1 MPRLA
6 AAVSTLRL
14 SAQDLRRRVRNAAPE
29 VLQRIHRPR
38 KLERVADGATRAG
51 QIVSLL
57 FVGPLIVVSLA
68 LIVAF
73 NALMASVFSG
83 GDWQPG
89 DPQQDLFAW
98 LITAITLGTFIL
110 AAWTWFQF
118 VRTAGFGWFSYDD

>member
-14 SAQDLRRRVRNAAPE
+14 SAQDLRRRVRKAAPE

-57 FVGPLIVVSLA
+57 FVGPLIVV
-68 LIVAF
+68 F
-73 NALMASVFSG
+73 NALMASVFAG

-118 VRTAGFGWFSYDD
+118 VRTAAFGWFSYDD